1 MFFRLVKGVGTHIPT
16 PFLHIRRQSV
26 SKEEKKDVVTIIVK
40 REFVGDRP
48 ISEVLLPIII
58 EEIKKQMKDG
68 TFGKTH

>member
-1 MFFRLVKGVGTHIPT
+1 LFSRLVKGVGTHIPT
-16 PFLHIRRQSV
+16 PFLHLRRQIM
-26 SKEEKKDVVTIIVK
+26 SKEKKDEVTIIVK

>member
-1 MFFRLVKGVGTHIPT
+1 MFSRLVKGVGTHIPT
-16 PFLHIRRQSV
+16 PFLHLRRQSM
-26 SKEEKKDVVTIIVK
+26 SKEKKDEVTIIIK